1 MNPMMILEMA
11 SMLLSFKTDTNNRPQ
26 KSIEVKGD
34 FFARF
39 QKQMNAMQDRSFK
52 GRGQS
57 LKETLSITNDKTKNR
72 LIHFYVE
79 SLRKGLLAKGKPLN
93 KISLSGDNLSVLKKF
108 LSHCGLLQKDVENF
122 LRKLT
127 ENNSSGEINL
137 SEFFHKINEF
147 KPIKKKIN
155 ETVVLESSAIPHIES
170 ILRDFNL
177 KPEEVDHALSAARIK
192 GGGLD
197 LNKFIEKIKTIHV
210 RMGSSGQKTID
221 QALSQKISEKLEN
234 LGIQIPDKGKTG
246 QISLKGFIE
255 ALERMT
261 GRLHNGDQLPTD
273 VKASIGRILEKVIV
287 TEEKKGPVS
296 SIPPLFTTRP
306 DILNSKEK
314 TGKKSNPVKVED
326 TISPLKVEG
335 RVSDKN
341 GMKKEQISHLVKKAG
356 LPSEP
361 DSGQGLKSSP
371 RQAVPN
377 VNSEIRTPEVPQD
390 ISNSIFS
397 ETFRAATKQAPGKV
411 RGTLP
416 AYLID
421 QVGKQISRSIQRG
434 DNVIK
439 LQLRPPELGAVKVEM
454 DIKDNV
460 LKLGMITENNSVK
473 EILLSSVHELRD
485 ALVEHGVK
493 VEKLDVQINN
503 HLNNSVNSQEERLK
517 DGQRQMKGQNG
528 ASLAADTDFDNS
540 HEDSPD
546 RTTGEH
552 LLNLMA

>member
-1 MNPMMILEMA
+1 
-11 SMLLSFKTDTNNRPQ
+11 
-26 KSIEVKGD
+26 
-34 FFARF
+34 
-39 QKQMNAMQDRSFK
+39 
-52 GRGQS
+52 
-57 LKETLSITNDKTKNR
+57 
-72 LIHFYVE
+72 

-93 KISLSGDNLSVLKKF
+93 KISLSGDNLFVLKKF

-127 ENNSSGEINL
+127 ESNPSGEINL
-137 SEFFHKINEF
+137 SEFFSKINKF
-147 KPIKKKIN
+147 GPIKKKIN
-155 ETVVLESSAIPHIES
+155 ETVILESSAIPHIES
-170 ILRDFNL
+170 ILRDFHL
-177 KPEEVDHALSAARIK
+177 KPEEVDHALGAARIK

-197 LNKFIEKIKTIHV
+197 LNKFIEKLKTIHV
-210 RMGSSGQKTID
+210 RMGSTGQKTID
-221 QALSQKISEKLEN
+221 QALSKKISEKLEN
-234 LGIQIPDKGKTG
+234 LGIQIPDKEKTG
-246 QISLKGFIE
+246 QISIKVFIA

-273 VKASIGRILEKVIV
+273 VKASIGRILEKVV
-287 TEEKKGPVS
+287 VSEEKKGPVS
-296 SIPPLFTTRP
+296 SMPPLFTTGP
-306 DILNSKEK
+306 DILTPKEK
-314 TGKKSNPVKVED
+314 TGKKRNPVKVED
-326 TISPLKVEG
+326 TISHLKAEE
-335 RVSDKN
+335 RVSDKK
-341 GMKKEQISHLVKKAG
+341 GLEKEQISHLVKKAG

-361 DSGQGLKSSP
+361 NPGRGLKSSP
-371 RQAVPN
+371 RQAGPN
-377 VNSEIRTPEVPQD
+377 VNSETKPPEVPQD
-390 ISNSIFS
+390 ISHSIFS
-397 ETFRAATKQAPGKV
+397 ETFRAATKQDTGKV

-439 LQLRPPELGAVKVEM
+439 LQLKPPELGAVKVEM

-503 HLNNSVNSQEERLK
+503 HFNHSLNSQEERLK
-517 DGQRQMKGQNG
+517 DGQRQMKGRNG

-540 HEDSPD
+540 HEESRD